1 MKNELL
7 TIGPFTIH
15 GYGLMIGIGVIAA
28 YLTAEYRARKLKL
41 DADQIFSLVIWCLVF
56 GGLGSKLLYC
66 LTMLDVILADPSY
79 LLHSLANGWVVYGG
93 LIGGVLGGFLFCC
106 YKKINFLSYF
116 DLALPSVALAQGFG
130 RIGCFLAG
138 CCYGRPTDST
148 IGITFTNSAY
158 APNGISLIPT
168 QLISSALDFLHF
180 FVLLYI
186 ARHKKAE
193 GQVGGFYLIF
203 YSIGR
208 FILEYFRGDMERG
221 SVGELSTSQF
231 IAIFTLIA
239 GIVIVVGSQIMA
251 SRNVH
256 AFLVGPNGTALVPEE
271 KKDEVHSEPAA
282 AAEPSANEEPG
293 TVTGQTETDAAE
305 HPGGESL

>member
-7 TIGPFTIH
+7 SIGPFTIH

-28 YLTAEYRARKLKL
+28 YLTAEYRARKLRL
-41 DADQIFSLVIWCLVF
+41 DADQVFSLLIWCLVF
-56 GGLGSKLLYC
+56 GGLGSKLLFC
-66 LTMLDVILADPSY
+66 LTMLDVIIADPSY

-93 LIGGVLGGFLFCC
+93 LIGGVLGGFLFCR

-138 CCYGRPTDST
+138 CCYGRPTDSP

-168 QLISSALDFLHF
+168 QLISSGLDFLHF

-239 GIVIVVGSQIMA
+239 GIVIVAGSRLMA
-251 SRNVH
+251 SRNAR
-256 AFLVGPNGTALVPEE
+256 AFLVGPNGTAYVPAKVEE
-271 KKDEVHSEPAA
+271 
-282 AAEPSANEEPG
+282 NEETKGDTESVSDMKEGEKEADG
-293 TVTGQTETDAAE
+293 TSETE
-305 HPGGESL
+305 

>member
-1 MKNELL
+1 MTRTLSRLRRGRQEKYMKNELL

-15 GYGLMIGIGVIAA
+15 GYGLMNGIGVIAA
-28 YLTAEYRARKLKL
+28 YMTAEYRARKLKL
-41 DADQIFSLVIWCLVF
+41 DAEQIFSLVIWCLIF
-56 GGLGSKLLYC
+56 GGLGSKLLFS
-66 LTMLDVILADPSY
+66 LTVLDRILADPSY
-79 LLHSLANGWVVYGG
+79 LLRSFANGWVVYGG
-93 LIGGVLGGFLFCC
+93 LIGGVLGGFLFCR

-138 CCYGRPTDST
+138 CCYGRPTDSP
-148 IGITFTNSAY
+148 IGITFTSSAY

-168 QLISSALDFLHF
+168 QLISSGLDFLHF
-180 FVLLYI
+180 FVLLCI

-231 IAIFTLIA
+231 IAIFTLLA

-251 SRNVH
+251 SRNVR

-271 KKDEVHSEPAA
+271 NK
-282 AAEPSANEEPG
+282 EE
-293 TVTGQTETDAAE
+293 EA
-305 HPGGESL
+305 L

>member
-1 MKNELL
+1 MIMKNELL
-7 TIGPFTIH
+7 SIGPFTIH

-28 YLTAEYRARKLKL
+28 YLTAEYRARKLRL
-41 DADQIFSLVIWCLVF
+41 DADQVFSLLIWCLVF
-56 GGLGSKLLYC
+56 GGLGSKLLFC
-66 LTMLDVILADPSY
+66 LTMLDVIIADPSY

-93 LIGGVLGGFLFCC
+93 LIGGVLGGFLFCR

-138 CCYGRPTDST
+138 CCYGRPTDSP

-168 QLISSALDFLHF
+168 QLISSGLDFLHF

-221 SVGELSTSQF
+221 RVGELSTSQF

-239 GIVIVVGSQIMA
+239 GIVIVAGSRLMA
-251 SRNVH
+251 SRNVR
-256 AFLVGPNGTALVPEE
+256 AFLVGPNGTAYVPAKVEE
-271 KKDEVHSEPAA
+271 
-282 AAEPSANEEPG
+282 NEETKGDTESVSDMKEGEKEADG
-293 TVTGQTETDAAE
+293 TSETE
-305 HPGGESL
+305 

>member
-7 TIGPFTIH
+7 TIGPVTIH

-41 DADQIFSLVIWCLVF
+41 DADQVFSLVIWCLIF
-56 GGLGSKLLYC
+56 GGLGSKLLFC
-66 LTMLDVILADPSY
+66 LTQLDVILADPSY
-79 LLHSLANGWVVYGG
+79 LFHSLANGWVVYGG
-93 LIGGVLGGFLFCC
+93 LIGGVLGGFLFCRH
-106 YKKINFLSYF
+106 KKINFLSYF

-138 CCYGRPTDST
+138 CCYGRPTDSSF
-148 IGITFTNSAY
+148 GITFTNSAY

-168 QLISSALDFLHF
+168 QLISSGLDFLHF
-180 FVLLYI
+180 FILLYI
-186 ARHKKAE
+186 AKHKKAE

-208 FILEYFRGDMERG
+208 FVLEFFRGDMERG

-239 GIVIVVGSQIMA
+239 GIVIVAGSQIMA
-251 SRNVH
+251 SRNVRP
-256 AFLVGPNGTALVPEE
+256 FLVGPHGTALVSEE
-271 KKDEVHSEPAA
+271 KTDGVQAEQ
-282 AAEPSANEEPG
+282 AAEEEA
-293 TVTGQTETDAAE
+293 DAAKQDDGTE
-305 HPGGESL
+305 QSGEESI

>member
-7 TIGPFTIH
+7 SIGPFTIH

-28 YLTAEYRARKLKL
+28 YLTAEYRARNLRL
-41 DADQIFSLVIWCLVF
+41 DADQVFSLLIWCLVF
-56 GGLGSKLLYC
+56 GGLGSKLLFC
-66 LTMLDVILADPSY
+66 LTMLDVIIADPSY

-93 LIGGVLGGFLFCC
+93 LIGGVLGGFLFCR

-138 CCYGRPTDST
+138 CCYGRPTDSP

-168 QLISSALDFLHF
+168 QLISSGLDFLHF

-239 GIVIVVGSQIMA
+239 GIVIVAGSRLMA
-251 SRNVH
+251 SRNVR
-256 AFLVGPNGTALVPEE
+256 AFLVGPNGTAYVPAKVEE
-271 KKDEVHSEPAA
+271 
-282 AAEPSANEEPG
+282 NEETKGDTESVSDMKEGEKEADG
-293 TVTGQTETDAAE
+293 TSETE
-305 HPGGESL
+305 

>member
-7 TIGPFTIH
+7 SIGPFTIH

-28 YLTAEYRARKLKL
+28 YLTAEYRARKLRL
-41 DADQIFSLVIWCLVF
+41 DADQVFSLLIWCLVF
-56 GGLGSKLLYC
+56 GGLGSKLLFC
-66 LTMLDVILADPSY
+66 LTMLDVIIADPSY

-93 LIGGVLGGFLFCC
+93 LIGGVLGGFLFCR

-138 CCYGRPTDST
+138 CCYGRPTDSP

-168 QLISSALDFLHF
+168 QLISSGLDFLHF

-221 SVGELSTSQF
+221 RVGELSTSQF

-239 GIVIVVGSQIMA
+239 GIVIVAGSRLMA
-251 SRNVH
+251 SRNVR
-256 AFLVGPNGTALVPEE
+256 AFLVGPNGTAYVPAKVEE
-271 KKDEVHSEPAA
+271 
-282 AAEPSANEEPG
+282 NEETKGDTESVSDMKEGEKEADG
-293 TVTGQTETDAAE
+293 TSETE
-305 HPGGESL
+305 

>member
-1 MKNELL
+1 MIMKNELL
-7 TIGPFTIH
+7 SIGPFTIH

-28 YLTAEYRARKLKL
+28 YLTAEYRARKLRL
-41 DADQIFSLVIWCLVF
+41 DADQVFSLLIWCLVF
-56 GGLGSKLLYC
+56 GGLGSKLLFC
-66 LTMLDVILADPSY
+66 LTMLDVIIADPSY

-93 LIGGVLGGFLFCC
+93 LIGGVLGGFLFCR

-138 CCYGRPTDST
+138 CCYGRPTDSP

-168 QLISSALDFLHF
+168 QLISSGLDFLHF

-239 GIVIVVGSQIMA
+239 GIVIVAGSRLMA
-251 SRNVH
+251 SRNVR
-256 AFLVGPNGTALVPEE
+256 AFLVGPNGTAYVPAKVEE
-271 KKDEVHSEPAA
+271 
-282 AAEPSANEEPG
+282 NEETKGDTESVSDMKEGEKEADG
-293 TVTGQTETDAAE
+293 TSETE
-305 HPGGESL
+305 